1 VTRADPPLPHWPAVL
16 DTALAASYLA
26 LSESSFRIVAARAG
40 VQPVELGLSVTRW
53 RRADLDALIDRLPHR
68 GEATTG
74 SPESDQDEAAA
85 ALERVRRR
93 AGGPP
98 CAS

>member
-1 VTRADPPLPHWPAVL
+1 M

-26 LSESSFRIVAARAG
+26 LSESSFRVVAARAG
-40 VQPVELGLSVTRW
+40 VQPVDLGLAVTRW
-53 RRADLDALIDRLPHR
+53 RRTDLDGLVDRLPHR
-68 GEATTG
+68 GGAATG
-74 SPESDQDEAAA
+74 SPESDQDEAVA

-93 AGGPP
+93 AGGTP